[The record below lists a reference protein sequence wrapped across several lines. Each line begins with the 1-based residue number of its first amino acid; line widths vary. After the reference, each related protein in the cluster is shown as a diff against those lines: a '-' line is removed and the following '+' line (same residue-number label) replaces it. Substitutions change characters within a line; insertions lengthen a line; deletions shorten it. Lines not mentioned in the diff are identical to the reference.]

1 MIPSQTVENYLK
13 TIFLAQSFGEPGDEL
28 VPMGQ
33 IASALGVVPG
43 TATTMIKTLAESGLV
58 HYEPYM
64 GVRLT
69 AAGEKLASL
78 VLRRHRLIELFLAR
92 TLQMSWDEVH
102 EEAENMEHAVSDFLI
117 DRIDDFLGHPAA
129 DPHGDPIPRA
139 DGTVRASATQALS
152 QARVGQRFR
161 IERVVDQSP
170 DFLRYLSETG
180 LPLGA
185 EGTVVAHRPE
195 SGVVTLEVAS
205 EQTTLATSVAEK
217 LLVSYL

>member
-1 MIPSQTVENYLK
+1 VASLTIENYVKAIYQLCD
-13 TIFLAQSFGEPGDEL
+13 GESE
-28 VPMGQ
+28 
-33 IASALGVVPG
+33 ASAATGKVAAVLAVSPG
-43 TATTMIKTLAESGLV
+43 TVTSMLKSLKETGLAEYTP
-58 HYEPYM
+58 YE

-69 AAGEKLASL
+69 EAGRKLAL
-78 VLRRHRLIELFLAR
+78 RVLRRHRLIELFLAR

-205 EQTTLATSVAEK
+205 EKTTLATSVEEK